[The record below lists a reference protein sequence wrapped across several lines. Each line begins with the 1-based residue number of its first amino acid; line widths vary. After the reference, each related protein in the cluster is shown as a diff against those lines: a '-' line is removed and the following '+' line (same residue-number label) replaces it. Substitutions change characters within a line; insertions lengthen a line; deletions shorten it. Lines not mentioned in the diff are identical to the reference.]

1 MKNDTH
7 ILHFFTH
14 IYKIKDKIYLRMII
28 TNDKSTQ
35 DINIHFIFFIFDTI
49 KKYHKTYTIQ

>member
-28 TNDKSTQ
+28 KSTQ

-49 KKYHKTYTIQ
+49 KEYH